1 MAINSKEKKDKNLN
15 KKSKN
20 NSKNFFKKNK
30 KKISEIST
38 KKIKKEEVKLIE
50 DSSIKKIFK
59 TIENKKTFPIILEY
73 YDLPY
78 RYNKTTVKFLAQDPH
93 TLFIYWE
100 ISDKDKQDLIQK
112 YGNNFFNSTL
122 PVLILADLKNNK
134 TYEIQINDFANNWYI
149 HVNES
154 HQKYQ
159 ITLARKFKE
168 IQIQKPTPKTSQ
180 NYIPIVKSN
189 ILITP
194 NDHILFFKPNEKLE
208 FKNIL
213 TNRITNKIISQENN
227 KQITMIYKNYDNT
240 INKQTSEFDYQN
252 PTSEN

>member
-159 ITLARKFKE
+159 ITLARK
-168 IQIQKPTPKTSQ
+168 
-180 NYIPIVKSN
+180 
-189 ILITP
+189 LC
-194 NDHILFFKPNEKLE
+194 
-208 FKNIL
+208 
-213 TNRITNKIISQENN
+213 
-227 KQITMIYKNYDNT
+227 
-240 INKQTSEFDYQN
+240 
-252 PTSEN
+252 